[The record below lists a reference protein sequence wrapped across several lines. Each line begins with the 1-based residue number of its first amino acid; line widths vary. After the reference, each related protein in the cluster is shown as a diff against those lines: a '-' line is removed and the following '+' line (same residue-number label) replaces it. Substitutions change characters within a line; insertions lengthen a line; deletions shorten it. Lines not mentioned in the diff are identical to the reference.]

1 MHGPEHS
8 STGYRSGSTTIDPQK
23 LCEETYG
30 KGYVGTYPNCT
41 YNPNISKG
49 PDTPAEEGPFTG
61 TVESLGY
68 GDILKGSTWEEGW
81 EKFFDPYDT
90 GEEEMLTKAWD
101 IKGKQLGQGWAL
113 KGGELAATARTGYGQ
128 VGRAGETAYKGSD
141 LAFSGTISDIE
152 RQKRGEVTESY
163 KRSFGLGQ
171 TAYEQAMETGGLQ
184 LEADIF
190 GLQKDWRQEQ
200 RSTLNMLLGQGI
212 WPEDDVSDPTYWD
225 ERGESEGTTAGES
238 MTNEAKKTSCEAR
251 GGNWNGYSCDV

>member
-1 MHGPEHS
+1 MPTCSEA
-8 STGYRSGSTTIDPQK
+8 
-23 LCEETYG
+23 YG
-30 KGYVGTYPNCT
+30 EGHVGTYPNCT
-41 YNPNISKG
+41 YNPNVARG
-49 PDTPAEEGPFTG
+49 GLYPDTPAEEGPFTG
-61 TVESLGY
+61 SVESLGY

-128 VGRAGETAYKGSD
+128 VGRAGSAATRKSD
-141 LAFSGTISDIE
+141 LAFSGTIADIE

-163 KRSFGLGQ
+163 ERSFGLGQ

-212 WPEDDVSDPTYWD
+212 WPDETFDPEYWE
-225 ERGESEGTTAGES
+225 ERGEEEGTTPGES
-238 MTNEAKKTSCEAR
+238 MTNEARKTSCEAR
-251 GGNWNGYSCDV
+251 GGRWNGYSCDV